1 MGDGTVANAPTDAP
15 AGEAGPSPSSGNAV
29 ANDPSPSAPAK
40 KPRRFHCKRCDTRFS
55 RLEHLQR
62 HERIHTQE
70 KPFACQLCDH
80 RFTRSD
86 LLIRHERLSHNK
98 IVPHKRGKGS
108 RSNANKA
115 TATPN
120 PSYHDT
126 PSSAQP
132 AIPTTFDD
140 HHRPSIA
147 VTHPSIERHDDF
159 PLATLSMA
167 AEHVSLQMPY
177 DAPSSHPPPNSTH
190 IAFGQSGPITTTEP
204 PSQMGA
210 NIHSIELENSLNE
223 LSSFLD
229 NGAISSYHFSSLVSA
244 EQPMPL
250 FSPESITLPPEMGPG
265 NHLTPSYEPGHHNHN
280 HHADES
286 GSFSHFESRLPSL
299 QPEEQ
304 PPQIRRMHIP
314 HRPLSEISLD
324 DRKYILSKLDEFSS
338 VIQPSFQLPSCLAL
352 ARYVAAYINGFHE
365 HLPFLHIPT
374 MSVTHCSVELILAIA
389 AVGTQYCLE
398 GEKGIDLF
406 HASQAI
412 AMERIRRR
420 DVRRNTNHRHAI
432 PETASVRASGQT
444 LGSYQSLSLAGQ
456 LDPSHESS
464 FKTVSQEE
472 DLIQTIQAL
481 LILMAM
487 ATWAKQ
493 KEILREALALQSILA
508 TLVRDHGLQGQPM
521 PDNVSWEE
529 WVPLETAK
537 RTKFIVY
544 CFFNLHCIVY
554 NIPSL
559 ILNSEVDL
567 MLPSGSA
574 EFKAPTGSLWLEAK
588 AKASSEVSF
597 QDALNRLF
605 SRGGTEV
612 AESNSSLG
620 NYILIH
626 AIIQHIFF
634 LRQVTRGR
642 FDGKRDMAAEDVC
655 ALERA
660 LRNWQIG
667 WKRHPE
673 SSLDPQDPNGPVAF
687 NSTALLRLAYI
698 RLNIDIGPGRALDTR
713 DPVQIAKAFRASPP
727 IRRTPKLVR
736 AVLHSAHALS
746 IPVKIGIRLV
756 AQTQT
761 FIWSI
766 QHSICSLECAFLL
779 SKWLEAL
786 SVPNPDPPI
795 SDDERRIS
803 ALVKMML
810 DETEFPVPSNLAMGS
825 PEMNQQ
831 LNAGVLRVW
840 AQIFKGSQTWAI
852 VGVIGNALNICADLA
867 QGG

>member
-1 MGDGTVANAPTDAP
+1 
-15 AGEAGPSPSSGNAV
+15 
-29 ANDPSPSAPAK
+29 
-40 KPRRFHCKRCDTRFS
+40 
-55 RLEHLQR
+55 
-62 HERIHTQE
+62 
-70 KPFACQLCDH
+70 
-80 RFTRSD
+80 
-86 LLIRHERLSHNK
+86 
-98 IVPHKRGKGS
+98 
-108 RSNANKA
+108 
-115 TATPN
+115 
-120 PSYHDT
+120 
-126 PSSAQP
+126 
-132 AIPTTFDD
+132 
-140 HHRPSIA
+140 
-147 VTHPSIERHDDF
+147 
-159 PLATLSMA
+159 MA
-167 AEHVSLQMPY
+167 AEHVALQIPY
-177 DAPSSHPPPNSTH
+177 GTASSHPPHNSSHMAFAPNN
-190 IAFGQSGPITTTEP
+190 AITATA
-204 PSQMGA
+204 PSPHGGH
-210 NIHSIELENSLNE
+210 IHSIEFEHSLDE

-229 NGAISSYHFSSLVSA
+229 NGALSSYYFSSLVSA

-250 FSPESITLPPEMGPG
+250 FSPESMTRFPDAGHGEHVIA
-265 NHLTPSYEPGHHNHN
+265 NYEVQHHHN
-280 HHADES
+280 DES
-286 GSFSHFESRLPSL
+286 GSFSHFGSRLPSL

-304 PPQIRRMHIP
+304 PPQIRRMHAP
-314 HRPLSEISLD
+314 HRPLSEISLE
-324 DRKYILSKLDEFSS
+324 DRKDILSKLNEFSS
-338 VIQPSFQLPSCLAL
+338 VIPPSFQLPSCLAL
-352 ARYVAAYINGFHE
+352 ARYIAAYINGFHE
-365 HLPFLHIPT
+365 HLPFLHVPT
-374 MSVTHCSVELILAIA
+374 MSVPDCSVDLILAIA

-412 AMERIRRR
+412 AMEKIRRR
-420 DVRRNTNHRHAI
+420 DTRRNALHLQGISNNILPAESHDQHYLTYHSQH
-432 PETASVRASGQT
+432 VH
-444 LGSYQSLSLAGQ
+444 GQ
-456 LDPSHESS
+456 LGPPHGQPSTG
-464 FKTVSQEE
+464 TVAEEE

-508 TLVRDHGLQGQPM
+508 TLVRDHSLDGSPM
-521 PDNVSWEE
+521 PEDISWED
-529 WVPLETAK
+529 WVQQETAK

-559 ILNSEVDL
+559 ILNSEVNL
-567 MLPSGSA
+567 MLPSVSA
-574 EFKAPTGSLWLEAK
+574 EFKAPSALVWREARKKGST
-588 AKASSEVSF
+588 EVNF

-605 SRGGTEV
+605 SRGGNEPI
-612 AESNSSLG
+612 EYNSSLG

-634 LRQVTRGR
+634 LRQVARGR
-642 FDGKRDMAAEDVC
+642 FDGKKDMATEDVC
-655 ALERA
+655 GLERA

-667 WKRHPE
+667 SKRRPD
-673 SSLDPQDPNGPVAF
+673 SSLELQDPNGPVAF

-713 DPVQIAKAFRASPP
+713 DPMQIARAFRASPA

-786 SVPNPDPPI
+786 SQQNPDPPI
-795 SDDERRIS
+795 SDDERRIA

-810 DETEFPVPSNLAMGS
+810 DETEFPVPSHLAMGS
-825 PEMNQQ
+825 PEMNQH

-852 VGVIGNALNICADLA
+852 VGVVGNALNICADMA

>member
-1 MGDGTVANAPTDAP
+1 MVDGKPINGHEEPSREAVPHPNSGSTAVNDASETV
-15 AGEAGPSPSSGNAV
+15 S
-29 ANDPSPSAPAK
+29 AK
-40 KPRRFHCKRCDTRFS
+40 KPKRFQCKRCETRFS

-62 HERIHTQE
+62 HERIRFADTQE
-70 KPFACQLCDH
+70 KPFACQLCEH
-80 RFTRSD
+80 KFTRSD

-98 IVPHKRGKGS
+98 ITPQKRGRGS
-108 RSNANKA
+108 RSGTNKINVTPAANSRETSQIA
-115 TATPN
+115 R
-120 PSYHDT
+120 S
-126 PSSAQP
+126 
-132 AIPTTFDD
+132 PTTAFDD
-140 HHRPSIA
+140 HRRAAEAVTRPSIDC
-147 VTHPSIERHDDF
+147 HDDF

-177 DAPSSHPPPNSTH
+177 DTSSHATPNSSQ
-190 IAFGQSGPITTTEP
+190 IPFGQSCSMTT
-204 PSQMGA
+204 A
-210 NIHSIELENSLNE
+210 ELPAPLSERLHDLKFDNSFDE
-223 LSSFLD
+223 LTSFLD
-229 NGAISSYHFSSLVSA
+229 NGLLSSYHFSSLVSA

-250 FSPESITLPPEMGPG
+250 FSSESINRLSHPDHSE
-265 NHLTPSYEPGHHNHN
+265 HLLPSYEIGHHHN
-280 HHADES
+280 DES
-286 GSFSHFESRLPSL
+286 GSFSHFGSRLPSL

-304 PPQIRRMHIP
+304 PPQIKRMHIP

-324 DRKYILSKLDEFSS
+324 DRKDILSKLKEFSS

-374 MSVTHCSVELILAIA
+374 LSVPHCSVELILAIA

-398 GEKGIDLF
+398 GEKGIGLF

-420 DVRRNTNHRHAI
+420 DARRNALRCREV
-432 PETASVRASGQT
+432 PEMTTSAQNSEKAFTSHHPQPLPGRLAVPQVSPSSDTFTAE
-444 LGSYQSLSLAGQ
+444 
-456 LDPSHESS
+456 P
-464 FKTVSQEE
+464 
-472 DLIQTIQAL
+472 DLMQTIQAL

-508 TLVRDHGLQGQPM
+508 TLVRDHGLQGNHM
-521 PDNVSWEE
+521 PDNISWEE
-529 WVPLETAK
+529 WVKLETAK

-559 ILNSEVDL
+559 ILNSEVNL

-574 EFKAPTGSLWLEAK
+574 EFKAPIGSLWLDARK
-588 AKASSEVSF
+588 KASPEANF
-597 QDALNRLF
+597 QDTLNRLF
-605 SRGGTEV
+605 SRGGKEA

-634 LRQVTRGR
+634 LRQVARGC
-642 FDGKRDMAAEDVC
+642 FDGKRDMAPEDIC
-655 ALERA
+655 ALEQA

-727 IRRTPKLVR
+727 IRRTPKLVP

-786 SVPNPDPPI
+786 SVPNPEPPI
-795 SDDERRIS
+795 SDDERRIA

-810 DETEFPVPSNLAMGS
+810 DETEFPVSSNLVMGS

-831 LNAGVLRVW
+831 LNAGILRVW

-852 VGVIGNALNICADLA
+852 VGVIGNALNICADMA
-867 QGG
+867 EGG

>member
-1 MGDGTVANAPTDAP
+1 MCYQSFDFNRQTWLLI
-15 AGEAGPSPSSGNAV
+15 S
-29 ANDPSPSAPAK
+29 
-40 KPRRFHCKRCDTRFS
+40 C
-55 RLEHLQR
+55 
-62 HERIHTQE
+62 
-70 KPFACQLCDH
+70 
-80 RFTRSD
+80 SD

-98 IVPHKRGKGS
+98 FGPQKRGRGS
-108 RSNANKA
+108 RSHAAKV
-115 TATPN
+115 
-120 PSYHDT
+120 DT
-126 PSSAQP
+126 PAS
-132 AIPTTFDD
+132 TFPETPQTSVTAFDN
-140 HHRPSIA
+140 HHRASPA
-147 VTHPSIERHDDF
+147 APRPNIECQDDF

-167 AEHVSLQMPY
+167 AEHVSLQLPY
-177 DAPSSHPPPNSTH
+177 GTPSSHPAPNSPH
-190 IAFGQSGPITTTEP
+190 VAFAQGGTMTTSEP
-204 PSQMGA
+204 PTQLDA
-210 NIHSIELENSLNE
+210 NIHTLELENSLDE
-223 LSSFLD
+223 LSAFLD
-229 NGAISSYHFSSLVSA
+229 NGSLSSYHFSSLVSA
-244 EQPMPL
+244 EQPLPL
-250 FSPESITLPPEMGPG
+250 FSPESVTHLPEI
-265 NHLTPSYEPGHHNHN
+265 GHVEHSIFHYDHS
-280 HHADES
+280 HHHTDDP
-286 GSFSHFESRLPSL
+286 GSFAHFGSRLPSL

-304 PPQIRRMHIP
+304 PPQIGRMHIP
-314 HRPLSEISLD
+314 HRPLSEISLN
-324 DRKYILSKLDEFSS
+324 DRKHILSKLNEFSS

-365 HLPFLHIPT
+365 HLPFLHIAT
-374 MSVTHCSVELILAIA
+374 MSITHCSVELILAIA

-406 HASQAI
+406 YASHAI

-420 DVRRNTNHRHAI
+420 DARRNAVHH
-432 PETASVRASGQT
+432 PELPGPTPPVDGLGQNLNSCHSQPLSAQPGSG
-444 LGSYQSLSLAGQ
+444 SIKEALS
-456 LDPSHESS
+456 D
-464 FKTVSQEE
+464 TVAEEE

-493 KEILREALALQSILA
+493 KEILREALGLQSILA
-508 TLVRDHGLQGQPM
+508 TLVRDHGLQGEAM

-529 WVPLETAK
+529 WVRVETAK

-559 ILNSEVDL
+559 ILNSEVHL
-567 MLPSGSA
+567 LLPSGSA

-588 AKASSEVSF
+588 QKASPEVNF

-605 SRGGTEV
+605 SRGANDVSEP
-612 AESNSSLG
+612 NSSLG

-634 LRQVTRGR
+634 LRQVARGR
-642 FDGKRDMAAEDVC
+642 FDGKRDMAYEDVC

-713 DPVQIAKAFRASPP
+713 DPMQIAKAFRASPP
-727 IRRTPKLVR
+727 IQRTPKLVR

-786 SVPNPDPPI
+786 SMPNPNPPI
-795 SDDERRIS
+795 SDDERRIA

-810 DETEFPVPSNLAMGS
+810 DETEFPVPADLAMGTQ
-825 PEMNQQ
+825 ELNQH
-831 LNAGVLRVW
+831 LNAGILRVW

-867 QGG
+867 QQG